1 MPTPMDLAEAYGPQL
16 EHVRPKL
23 QTMFQTDAGLFGEI
37 EDKTESAEGVSMRQ
51 SRIPLSL
58 AQFGYFQQFN
68 PDGGDMGVGNGG
80 VTDALT
86 LVPVFLE
93 QALSWTALTEW
104 ATDTSKKSVENI
116 VNEILDKGMA
126 QFKSNLDALLA
137 ASAGDGSLDT
147 VVSSGTGTVTVN
159 NANLFQDQGIYQVVS
174 SGGVNRGNITVA
186 YSDANQNVLNLNG
199 AAPAGITAG
208 DKLYIAGSSTVA
220 QSSLN
225 GIQNLQLNSNTGT
238 YIGLNR
244 ATYPGRLSTPTFTV
258 SGSLTQLV
266 VRRLLNDI
274 DTALGLD
281 YTKDHK
287 VVFHGNLDQAAAWEL
302 VGVAVSQVIQ
312 NQLKG
317 SSSQDMLAKEM
328 PMTAAGRQF
337 FKNIHAVPGRLDA
350 LVLDSWGKVVNK
362 KIDYYSVGG
371 MTMFPAYGGSGG
383 VAAQTLT
390 YLVCGMQIYNAN
402 PRAGSYVSGLS
413 KPYALGA

>member
-1 MPTPMDLAEAYGPQL
+1 MPTPMDLAESFGPQL
-16 EHVRPKL
+16 EYVRPKL

-68 PDGGDMGVGNGG
+68 PDGGDMGVGDGG

-86 LVPVFLE
+86 LVPVFFE

-116 VNEILDKGMA
+116 VNEIMDKGMA
-126 QFKSNLDALLA
+126 QYKSNLDALLS

-147 VVSSGTGTVTVN
+147 VVSNTTGTITVN
-159 NANLFQDQGIYQVVS
+159 NANLFQDQGIYQLVS
-174 SGGVNRGNITVA
+174 SGGVIRGNITVA
-186 YSDANQNVLNLNG
+186 YVDANQNILNING
-199 AAPAGITAG
+199 SIPGGITAG
-208 DKLYIAGSSTVA
+208 DKLFIAGSSTAA
-220 QSSLN
+220 QSSLF
-225 GIQNLQLNSNTGT
+225 GIPYLQQNSNSGT

-258 SGSLTQLV
+258 SGSLTQLII
-266 VRRLLNDI
+266 RRLLNDI

-287 VVFHGNLDQAAAWEL
+287 VVFHGNLDQATAWEL
-302 VGVAVSQVIQ
+302 VGTVVSQVIH

-317 SSSQDMLAKEM
+317 DSSQDMLMKEM
-328 PMTAAGRQF
+328 PTTAAGRQF
-337 FKNIHAVPGRLDA
+337 FKNIHAIPGRLDA

-371 MTMFPAYGGSGG
+371 MTMFPSYGGSGG

-390 YLVCGMQIYNAN
+390 YLVCGMQIYNA
-402 PRAGSYVSGLS
+402 
-413 KPYALGA
+413 

>member
-1 MPTPMDLAEAYGPQL
+1 MPTPMDLAEAFGPQL

-68 PDGGDMGVGNGG
+68 PDGGDMGVGDGG

-86 LVPVFLE
+86 LVPQFFE

-104 ATDTSKKSVENI
+104 SADTSKKSVENI

-126 QFKSNLDALLA
+126 QFKSNLDALLS

-147 VVSSGTGTVTVN
+147 VVSNTAGTITVN
-159 NANLFQDQGIYQVVS
+159 NANLFQDQGIYQLVS
-174 SGGVNRGNITVA
+174 AAGVNRGNVTIA
-186 YSDANQNVLNLNG
+186 YVDANQNVLNING
-199 AAPAGITAG
+199 SIPAGITAG

-220 QSSLN
+220 QSSLF
-225 GIQNLQLNSNTGT
+225 GIPYLQLNGNTGT
-238 YIGLNR
+238 YVGLNR
-244 ATYPGRLSTPTFTV
+244 ATYPGRLSTPTFAV
-258 SGSLTQLV
+258 NGSLTQLTI
-266 VRRLLNDI
+266 RRLLNDI

-287 VVFHGNLDQAAAWEL
+287 VIFHGNLDQATAWEL
-302 VGVAVSQVIQ
+302 VGVVVSQVIH

-317 SSSQDMLAKEM
+317 DSSQDMLMKEM
-328 PMTAAGRQF
+328 PTTAAGRKF
-337 FKNIHAVPGRLDA
+337 FKNIHAIPGRLDA
-350 LVLDSWGKVVNK
+350 IVLDSWGKVTNK

-390 YLVCGMQIYNAN
+390 YLVCGMQLYNAN
-402 PRAGSYVSGLS
+402 PRAGAYVTGLT